1 MECSA
6 LTQEG
11 LKEIFDEAMRMVLK
25 TKSKPIVRKKDT
37 SICSL
42 IWLKSIHI
50 MVNQKIEH
58 FFRSSASSCLSSIF
72 DQNSS
77 LLVSLS
83 MHFLRYAFYS
93 AKSQ

>member
-42 IWLKSIHI
+42 I
-50 MVNQKIEH
+50 
-58 FFRSSASSCLSSIF
+58 
-72 DQNSS
+72 
-77 LLVSLS
+77 
-83 MHFLRYAFYS
+83 
-93 AKSQ
+93 